1 MSSKRKSERVL
12 NTFTVSVVFLVLAAA
27 FILGCISKN
36 NSLKADAGAL
46 DQQITVLEEQ
56 LEDEKMKAL
65 ESQVQQRYYES
76 DGYKESIARNTFNL
90 IREGERL
97 YIIQ

>member
-12 NTFTVSVVFLVLAAA
+12 NTFTVSVVFLVLVAA
-27 FILGCISKN
+27 FVVGCVTQN

-46 DQQITVLEEQ
+46 DQQIMVLEEQ
-56 LEDEKMKAL
+56 LEAEKMEAL

-76 DGYKESIARNTFNL
+76 DAYKESVARNTFNL